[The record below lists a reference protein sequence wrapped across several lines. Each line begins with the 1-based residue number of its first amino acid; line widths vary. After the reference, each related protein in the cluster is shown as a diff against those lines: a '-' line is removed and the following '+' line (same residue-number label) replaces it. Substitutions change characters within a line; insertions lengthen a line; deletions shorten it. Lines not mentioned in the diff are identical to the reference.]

1 MEKFLHYKSW
11 YYCVYFNGSC
21 FKSNNYYV
29 LMNFCQSGLHLRE
42 VSRSRSKAVS
52 ASKMDHFVII
62 ANGWKPLT
70 IITKRSVLDVAS
82 ALDSPLELREV
93 YTPLLL
99 YG

>member
-1 MEKFLHYKSW
+1 
-11 YYCVYFNGSC
+11 
-21 FKSNNYYV
+21 
-29 LMNFCQSGLHLRE
+29 MNFCQSGLHLRE

-99 YG
+99 YGWRIRFEQKCLGLLLANDH